1 MVVSIMEDYDKCWKW
16 GGGDVILYN
25 NGQRNPTGDEIGED
39 AGM

>member
-1 MVVSIMEDYDKCWKW
+1 MTSVGNGV
-16 GGGDVILYN
+16 GGDVILYN